1 MLKPGSIFIA
11 FCMTVVVAS
20 IATILVVGLGMHLP
34 MAIAGGIGGVAIIAV
49 VNRLVARGGMTRP
62 ATLRF
67 FELEERI
74 GLIAERVLTIEPRLL
89 RIDQAAQETA
99 RRAGAPLEKEI
110 AELGALV
117 RSLAEQVQAHEAVLE
132 DLPSRQAA
140 WAVQQFASMP
150 APSHDPDLYAPEPEP
165 RYAPAPEPSP
175 PAALRQQ
182 ALDPARAKLI
192 RRAIE
197 QDGIEIHLQPVAA
210 LPQRRVIQYCALPY
224 LRDEDG
230 VLLPPS
236 DFVLDARLA
245 GLQPALDAFV
255 LDRSLRVARR
265 LKARDRDISLMVQLE
280 AETLIAPTFHAD
292 IAKRL
297 DANTDLATHLVIG
310 FSQEALY
317 GFGNIE
323 AEMLA
328 SFGEKSFR
336 FALTGVR
343 DVDLDAQSLHTLGI
357 RFLRIS
363 AEHLMDPELAQ
374 MSDLHPADLP
384 GLLRRH
390 GILLVADG
398 ADSEGKVADLL
409 DLDVRAAQGAVFGL
423 PRPVRPEIFTGEE
436 IPPQRPNAAMAADRS
451 QPQKPQKPFR
461 SIARRA

>member
-11 FCMTVVVAS
+11 FCMTVVVAA

-34 MAIAGGIGGVAIIAV
+34 MALAGGVGGVAIISV
-49 VNRLVARGGMTRP
+49 INRLVARGGMTRP

-99 RRAGAPLEKEI
+99 RRASAPLEKEI
-110 AELGALV
+110 AELGNLV
-117 RSLAEQVQAHEAVLE
+117 RALAEQVQTHEAILE

-140 WAVQQFASMP
+140 WAVQQFATMP
-150 APSHDPDLYAPEPEP
+150 APPHDPEELYAPEPQPMRPAEP
-165 RYAPAPEPSP
+165 P
-175 PAALRQQ
+175 PAAPP
-182 ALDPARAKLI
+182 AHDPIKAKLI

-197 QDGIEIHLQPVAA
+197 TDGIELHLQPVAA
-210 LPQRRVIQYCALPY
+210 LPQRRVIQYCAVPY
-224 LRDEDG
+224 MRDRDG

-236 DFVLDARLA
+236 DFVIDARLA

-255 LDRSLRVARR
+255 LDRGLRVARR
-265 LKARDRDISLMVQLE
+265 LKARERDISLLVQLE

-297 DANTDLATHLVIG
+297 DANADLATHLVIG

-317 GFGNIE
+317 GFGNAE

-336 FALTGVR
+336 FALTHVR

-357 RFLRIS
+357 RFLRIAS
-363 AEHLMDPELAQ
+363 DYLTDPDLMRS
-374 MSDLHPADLP
+374 SDLHPADLP
-384 GLLRRH
+384 GLMRRH

-398 ADSEGKVADLL
+398 ADTESKVADLL

-436 IPPQRPNAAMAADRS
+436 IPPQKPGAALVPDRG
-451 QPQKPQKPFR
+451 QAQKPNKPFR